1 MLRRKLTSQHRPAAR
16 RAWWPGGGSDDRRRR
31 RVELPGLMVAG
42 SFPRPGVDGITFVEC
57 WAPLAVS
64 VAMGLAV
71 LLLVAASGAAASD
84 SVRLL
89 PRHGI
94 PAASRM
100 KQTMVTQGLWLQPRR
115 LMAGGAWWLGGDSG
129 GSRRRRPGVVVAG
142 GCLSTLE
149 PQYSDSCEACMYVTD
164 SSLICVYPLH
174 PPPPHPHHHHRLLS
188 SAALQGALPLM
199 TLRVAW
205 RWLTAL
211 MERCCVIQPL
221 SLSGRAN
228 HCPPCS

>member
-1 MLRRKLTSQHRPAAR
+1 MMLRRKLTSQHRPAAR

-31 RVELPGLMVAG
+31 RVELPGLMV
-42 SFPRPGVDGITFVEC
+42 
-57 WAPLAVS
+57 
-64 VAMGLAV
+64 
-71 LLLVAASGAAASD
+71 
-84 SVRLL
+84 
-89 PRHGI
+89 
-94 PAASRM
+94 AASRM

-129 GSRRRRPGVVVAG
+129 GSRRRRPEVVVA
-142 GCLSTLE
+142 
-149 PQYSDSCEACMYVTD
+149 
-164 SSLICVYPLH
+164 
-174 PPPPHPHHHHRLLS
+174 
-188 SAALQGALPLM
+188 AALQGALPLM